1 MEYQEYFSFAI
12 AGELIFGN
20 GCLKYLPEILQKK
33 LKVQKPLLVSD
44 QGVAAAGHLE
54 NIIKDLK
61 EAGLSYEIFDD
72 VEQEPSIENVMTC
85 VEKADGLGI
94 DSFVALGGGSV
105 MDLVKA
111 ASVVLKYGGTVRD
124 YLGQDKVPGE
134 VPPIVA
140 VPTTAGTGSEVSAG
154 AVLSDIQTNSK
165 TGVRSNYLRPRV
177 ALLDPMLTLSCP
189 KHVTAST
196 GFDVL
201 AHAVESYTMID
212 HTCMPKGTA
221 IFHGTNPITEPWAVS
236 AIDLV
241 SRYLRIAVHQGHNRL
256 AREKMMLANVLAGSA
271 FSNSGVTHAHFISYP
286 VGFKTHAPHGVLL
299 ATLLPA
305 ILEFNLPTRMDRLTH
320 VAELMGEKVDNLSLK
335 EAALK
340 SIEAIRTL
348 IKDVQLPTTMREIGV
363 KKEDIPE
370 MAEIAMPV
378 LASLPGN
385 PRAMT
390 LEELIEVYNR
400 AY

>member
-1 MEYQEYFSFAI
+1 MEYQEHFSFAM
-12 AGELIFGN
+12 AGEVIFGN
-20 GCLKYLPEILQKK
+20 GSLKYLPEILQKK
-33 LKVQKPLLVSD
+33 LKVQKPLLVTD

-54 NIIKDLK
+54 SVIQSFKD
-61 EAGLSYEIFDD
+61 ADLSYETFDD

-85 VEKADGLGI
+85 VEKADGQGI

-105 MDLVKA
+105 IDLVKA
-111 ASVVLKYGGTVRD
+111 ASVVAKYGGSVRD
-124 YLGQDKVPGE
+124 YIGQDQVPGE
-134 VPPIVA
+134 VLPIVA
-140 VPTTAGTGSEVSAG
+140 VPTTAGTGSAVSAG
-154 AVLSDIQTNSK
+154 SVLSDVATNSK

-177 ALLDPMLTLSCP
+177 ALLDPLLTLSCP
-189 KHVTAST
+189 KQVTAST

-221 IFHGTNPITEPWAVS
+221 IFHGTNPMTEPWAVA

-241 SRYLRIAVHQGHNRL
+241 SRFLRLAVHQGHNRL
-256 AREKMMLANVLAGSA
+256 AREKMMLANVLAGAA

-305 ILEFNLPTRMDRLTH
+305 VLEFNLPTRMDRLSH
-320 VAELMGEKVDNLSLK
+320 VAALMGEKIDHLSDK

-340 SIEAIRTL
+340 GIEAIRNM
-348 IKDVQLPTTMREIGV
+348 IKDIQLPATMREIGV

-370 MAEIAMPV
+370 LAEIAMPI

-390 LEELIEVYNR
+390 IEELIEVYHR

>member
-20 GCLKYLPEILQKK
+20 GSLNYLPEILQKK

-54 NIIKDLK
+54 SVIQSFKT
-61 EAGLSYEIFDD
+61 AGLSCETFDE

-85 VEKADGLGI
+85 VKKADGQRI

-105 MDLVKA
+105 IDLAKA
-111 ASVVLKYGGTVRD
+111 AAVVAKYGGSLRD
-124 YLGQDKVPGE
+124 YLGQDQVPGE
-134 VPPIVA
+134 VLPIVA
-140 VPTTAGTGSEVSAG
+140 IPTTAGTGSAVSASS
-154 AVLSDIQTNSK
+154 VLSDIETNSK

-177 ALLDPMLTLSCP
+177 ALLDPLLTLSCP
-189 KHVTAST
+189 KQVTAST

-212 HTCMPKGTA
+212 HTCMPRGTA
-221 IFHGTNPITEPWAVS
+221 IFHGTNPMTEPWAVA

-241 SRYLRIAVHQGHNRL
+241 SRFLRVAVHQGHNRL
-256 AREKMMLANVLAGSA
+256 AREKMMLANVLAGAA

-299 ATLLPA
+299 ATLVPA
-305 ILEFNLPTRMDRLTH
+305 ILEFNLPTRMDRLSH
-320 VAELMGEKVDNLSLK
+320 VAALMGEKVDHLSEK

-340 SIEAIRTL
+340 GIEAIRTM
-348 IKDVQLPTTMREIGV
+348 IQDIQLPAKMRDIGV

-370 MAEIAMPV
+370 LAEIAMPI

-390 LEELIEVYNR
+390 LEELIEVYHR